1 VHVSWPHRVRLSSVV
16 AGREYGLADCQ
27 RAPQLPCLLGSCAPA
42 FLRVPAQ
49 LRRAPPFA
57 ELIVQEGP
65 DGFLS
70 AKPSE
75 LVPAPPPRRL
85 QAPGAGLDVLIV
97 QVVPHLAPHVFTV
110 CAMLPMTGLLCN
122 RPHEL
127 APG

>member
-1 VHVSWPHRVRLSSVV
+1 MARSLFGSW
-16 AGREYGLADCQ
+16 
-27 RAPQLPCLLGSCAPA
+27 APA

-70 AKPSE
+70 TKPSE

-97 QVVPHLAPHVFTV
+97 QVVPHLAPLFLTV
-110 CAMLPMTGLLCN
+110 YAVLPMTGLLCN
-122 RPHEL
+122 QWQTSVSVGRRC
-127 APG
+127 